1 MAELK
6 VILKQRGN
14 FKIYWESVSK
24 LLCLLGA
31 QNRSKLTERMKA
43 ADLPFLY
50 PGYLLHQAS
59 PGSKPGISEHA
70 PVMLFMPI
78 YFVLGQHDVQS
89 PSRHD
94 SEVWPDFMHGGWY
107 PPKCNFFEFWRL
119 WYRWNRLSES
129 FLMMYGS
136 RGPGRVF
143 YMENPY

>member
-1 MAELK
+1 M
-6 VILKQRGN
+6 
-14 FKIYWESVSK
+14 
-24 LLCLLGA
+24 LGA

-59 PGSKPGISEHA
+59 PGCKPGISEHA

-94 SEVWPDFMHGGWY
+94 SEVCPDLLRGEGSTVSLGSVELIYYGLDLTTLEVRSVRRSHPG
-107 PPKCNFFEFWRL
+107 
-119 WYRWNRLSES
+119 LSGTGR
-129 FLMMYGS
+129 GS
-136 RGPGRVF
+136 SWK
-143 YMENPY
+143 

>member
-6 VILKQRGN
+6 VILKNGGN

-24 LLCLLGA
+24 PLCLPGQ
-31 QNRSKLTERMKA
+31 QNRSKPTERMKA

-59 PGSKPGISEHA
+59 PGCKPGISEHA

-94 SEVWPDFMHGGWY
+94 SEGSTDLLRGEGSYVRQQRHAQISLNRHSRDLQPCRAQGYLLIAWPFAGTQ
-107 PPKCNFFEFWRL
+107 L
-119 WYRWNRLSES
+119 
-129 FLMMYGS
+129 
-136 RGPGRVF
+136 
-143 YMENPY
+143 